1 MTKKLYIR
9 ISITKINL
17 GKVIII
23 MEIKDFIKTDV
34 VIVGSGVAGLFTAL
48 CLPKDMDVLVIT
60 KEDLKEC
67 DSYLAQG
74 GVCVLKDINDFN
86 CYFEDTMKA
95 GHYENNPESVR
106 VMIESSTDVISTLVE
121 LGVKFD
127 TDEDGDFDYTREGAH
142 RRNRILHHKDETG
155 KEITATLLRIAK
167 KRANITFVTQ
177 TTMIDFIE
185 KDNICQGIVCEDEY
199 GEMGA
204 IIAKN
209 IVLATGGI
217 GGLFLNS
224 TNYPHITGDSFALSI
239 KHNVELQD
247 MNYIQIHPTTLY
259 SKQKGRRFL
268 ISESVRGEGA
278 ILLNE
283 NGERFTDE
291 LQPRDVVTNAIV
303 EEMAKFK
310 TDYVYITLPTM
321 SSEEAKKRF
330 PNIFDACMEEGYDIT
345 KDKVPVTPAQH
356 YMMGGVKTDINGQT
370 SMKYLYAVGETAC
383 NGVHGKNRLASNSL
397 LESLV
402 FAKRAALMIADDKA
416 EKDIKVPDIDLKSYP
431 AKPEREKEFRKL
443 IMDEIK
449 GKDREFY
456 DKWCNNEN

>member
-1 MTKKLYIR
+1 
-9 ISITKINL
+9 
-17 GKVIII
+17 
-23 MEIKDFIKTDV
+23 MEKSNYIKTDT
-34 VIVGSGVAGLFTAL
+34 VIVGSGVAGLFAAL
-48 CLPKDMDVLVIT
+48 CLPSDQDVLVIT

-106 VMIESSTDVISTLVE
+106 VMIESSQDVIGTLVD

-127 TDEDGDFDYTREGAH
+127 TADDGKFDYTREGAH

-155 KEITATLLRIAK
+155 KEITATLLSIAK
-167 KRANITFVTQ
+167 QRENITFVTQ

-185 KDNICQGIVCEDEY
+185 NRNVCYGIVCEDEF

-204 IIAKN
+204 ILAHN
-209 IVLATGGI
+209 IILATGGI

-224 TNYPHITGDSFALSI
+224 TNFPHITGDSFALSL
-239 KHNVELQD
+239 KHGVELQD
-247 MNYIQIHPTTLY
+247 INYIQIHPTTLY
-259 SKQKGRRFL
+259 SKKKGRRFL

-278 ILLNE
+278 VLLNE

-303 EEMAKFK
+303 EEMKKFG
-310 TDYVYITLPTM
+310 TDHVYITLPTM
-321 SSEEAKKRF
+321 TSEEAAKRF
-330 PNIFDACMEEGYDIT
+330 PNIFEACNDEGYDIT

-356 YMMGGVKTDINGQT
+356 YMMGGVKTDINGKT
-370 SMKYLYAVGETAC
+370 TMKYLYAVGETAC
-383 NGVHGKNRLASNSL
+383 NGVHGRNRLASNSL

-402 FAKRAALMIADDKA
+402 FAKRAADVIANDNSDKGCDFP
-416 EKDIKVPDIDLKSYP
+416 EVELDSYP
-431 AKPEREKEFRKL
+431 EKSIREKEFKKI

-449 GKDREFY
+449 RKDEEFY
-456 DKWCNNEN
+456 AKWCDNEN

>member
-1 MTKKLYIR
+1 MRLKKENYI
-9 ISITKINL
+9 N
-17 GKVIII
+17 
-23 MEIKDFIKTDV
+23 TDT
-34 VIVGSGVAGLFTAL
+34 VIVGSGVAGLFAAL
-48 CLPKDMDVLVIT
+48 CLPGDREILVIT

-74 GVCVLKDINDFN
+74 GVCVLKNIDDFN
-86 CYFEDTMKA
+86 AFFEDTMKA

-106 VMIESSTDVISTLVE
+106 VMIESSTDVISTLVD

-127 TDEDGDFDYTREGAH
+127 TDGDGEFDYTREGAH
-142 RRNRILHHKDETG
+142 RKNRILHHKDETG
-155 KEITATLLRIAK
+155 KEITATLLSIAK
-167 KRANITFVTQ
+167 KRENITFVTQ

-185 KDNICQGIVCEDEY
+185 KDNECYGIVCEDEF

-204 IIAKN
+204 ILARN
-209 IVLATGGI
+209 IILATGGI

-224 TNYPHITGDSFALSI
+224 TNFPHITGDSFALSL
-239 KHNVELQD
+239 KHGVELQNI
-247 MNYIQIHPTTLY
+247 NYIQIHPTTLY
-259 SKQKGRRFL
+259 SKKKGRRFL

-303 EEMAKFK
+303 EEMKKFN
-310 TDYVYITLPTM
+310 TDHVYITLPTM
-321 SSEEAKKRF
+321 TSEEAKKRF
-330 PNIFDACMEEGYDIT
+330 PNIFEACMDEGYDIT

-356 YMMGGVKTDINGQT
+356 YLMGGVKTDINGLT

-383 NGVHGKNRLASNSL
+383 NGVHGRNRLASNSL

-402 FAKRAALMIADDKA
+402 FSKRAADYIAKDKSKK
-416 EKDIKVPDIDLKSYP
+416 EDYIPDIDLDDYP
-431 AKPEREKEFRKL
+431 AKEVREKEFKSL
-443 IMDEIK
+443 IMNEIK
-449 GKDREFY
+449 RKDKEFY
-456 DKWCNNEN
+456 DKWCDNEN

>member
-1 MTKKLYIR
+1 MNTK
-9 ISITKINL
+9 N
-17 GKVIII
+17 
-23 MEIKDFIKTDV
+23 FIKTDI
-34 VIVGSGVAGLFTAL
+34 VIVGSGVAGLFCAL
-48 CLPKDMDVLVIT
+48 CLPSNKDVLVIT

-74 GVCVLKDINDFN
+74 GVCVLKDIDDFD

-106 VMIESSTDVISTLVE
+106 VMIESSTDIIKTLVN

-142 RRNRILHHKDETG
+142 RQNRILHHKDETG

-167 KRANITFVTQ
+167 KRKNITFVAQ

-185 KDNICQGIVCEDEY
+185 KNNVCQGIVCEDEY
-199 GEMGA
+199 DEMGA
-204 IIAKN
+204 IIARD
-209 IVLATGGI
+209 IILATGGI

-224 TNYPHITGDSFALSI
+224 TNYPHITGDSFALAL

-259 SKQKGRRFL
+259 SKKKGRRFL

-303 EEMAKFK
+303 EEMAKFN
-310 TDYVYITLPTM
+310 TDHVYITLPTM
-321 SSEEAKKRF
+321 TSEEAAERF
-330 PNIFDACMEEGYDIT
+330 PNIYEACMDEGYDIT
-345 KDKVPVTPAQH
+345 KDMVPVTPAQH
-356 YMMGGVKTDINGQT
+356 YMMGGVKTDINGKT
-370 SMKYLYAVGETAC
+370 SMEHLFAVGETAC

-402 FAKRAALMIADDKA
+402 FAKRAAMLIEEDNS
-416 EKDIKVPDIDLKSYP
+416 EKPVDLPALDLKPYP
-431 AKPEREKEFRKL
+431 PKAVREKEFKKL

-456 DKWCNNEN
+456 DKWCNDEN

>member
-1 MTKKLYIR
+1 MKLKKENYI
-9 ISITKINL
+9 N
-17 GKVIII
+17 
-23 MEIKDFIKTDV
+23 TDT
-34 VIVGSGVAGLFTAL
+34 VIVGSGVAGLFAAL
-48 CLPKDMDVLVIT
+48 CLPGDREILVIT

-74 GVCVLKDINDFN
+74 GVCVLKNIDDFN
-86 CYFEDTMKA
+86 AFFEDTMKA

-106 VMIESSTDVISTLVE
+106 VMIESSTDVINTLVD

-127 TDEDGDFDYTREGAH
+127 TDGDGEFDYTREGAH
-142 RRNRILHHKDETG
+142 RKNRILHHKDETG
-155 KEITATLLRIAK
+155 KEITATLLSIAK
-167 KRANITFVTQ
+167 KRENITFVTQ

-185 KDNICQGIVCEDEY
+185 KDNECYGIVCEDEF

-204 IIAKN
+204 ILARN
-209 IVLATGGI
+209 IILATGGI

-224 TNYPHITGDSFALSI
+224 TNFPHITGDSFALSL
-239 KHNVELQD
+239 KHGVELQNI
-247 MNYIQIHPTTLY
+247 NYIQIHPTTLY
-259 SKQKGRRFL
+259 SKKKGRRFL

-303 EEMAKFK
+303 EEMKKFN
-310 TDYVYITLPTM
+310 TDHVYITLPTM
-321 SSEEAKKRF
+321 TSEEAKKRF
-330 PNIFDACMEEGYDIT
+330 PNIFEACMDEGYDIT

-356 YMMGGVKTDINGQT
+356 YLMGGVKTDINGLT

-383 NGVHGKNRLASNSL
+383 NGVHGRNRLASNSL

-402 FAKRAALMIADDKA
+402 FSKRAADYIAKDKSKK
-416 EKDIKVPDIDLKSYP
+416 EEYIPDIDLEDYP
-431 AKPEREKEFRKL
+431 AKEVREKEFKSL
-443 IMDEIK
+443 IMNEIK
-449 GKDREFY
+449 RKDKDFY
-456 DKWCNNEN
+456 DKWCDNEN

>member
-1 MTKKLYIR
+1 MNT
-9 ISITKINL
+9 
-17 GKVIII
+17 
-23 MEIKDFIKTDV
+23 KDFIKTDI
-34 VIVGSGVAGLFTAL
+34 VIVGSGVAGLFCAL
-48 CLPKDMDVLVIT
+48 CLPSDKDVLVIT

-74 GVCVLKDINDFN
+74 GVCVLKDINDFD

-106 VMIESSTDVISTLVE
+106 VMIKSSTDIIKTLVS

-142 RRNRILHHKDETG
+142 RQSRILHHKDETG
-155 KEITATLLRIAK
+155 KEITATLLKIAK
-167 KRANITFVTQ
+167 KRKNITFVTQ

-185 KDNICQGIVCEDEY
+185 KNNVCQGIVCEDEY
-199 GEMGA
+199 DEMGA
-204 IIAKN
+204 IIARD
-209 IVLATGGI
+209 IILATGGI

-224 TNYPHITGDSFALSI
+224 TNYPHITGDSFALSL

-259 SKQKGRRFL
+259 SKKKGRRFL

-278 ILLNE
+278 VLLNE

-303 EEMAKFK
+303 EEMAKFN
-310 TDYVYITLPTM
+310 TDHVYITLPTM
-321 SSEEAKKRF
+321 TSEEAAERF
-330 PNIFDACMEEGYDIT
+330 PNIYEACMDEGYDIT
-345 KDKVPVTPAQH
+345 KDMVPVTPAQH
-356 YMMGGVKTDINGQT
+356 YMMGGVKTDINGKT
-370 SMKYLYAVGETAC
+370 SMEHLFAVGETAC

-402 FAKRAALMIADDKA
+402 FAKRAAILIAEDNS
-416 EKDIKVPDIDLKSYP
+416 EKPVDLPTLDLKSYP
-431 AKPEREKEFRKL
+431 PKAVREKEFKKL

-456 DKWCNNEN
+456 DKWCNDEN